1 MPALPFADAV
11 AVELWKFFR
20 PARTRDFIILNKD
33 FELVTR
39 DGRQDFMDV
48 EGDQERVL
56 QTWLDKSSQ
65 L

>member
-1 MPALPFADAV
+1 M
-11 AVELWKFFR
+11 
-20 PARTRDFIILNKD
+20 RTRDFIILNKD

-48 EGDQERVL
+48 EGDQERAL
-56 QTWLDKSSQ
+56 QTWLEKSSQ